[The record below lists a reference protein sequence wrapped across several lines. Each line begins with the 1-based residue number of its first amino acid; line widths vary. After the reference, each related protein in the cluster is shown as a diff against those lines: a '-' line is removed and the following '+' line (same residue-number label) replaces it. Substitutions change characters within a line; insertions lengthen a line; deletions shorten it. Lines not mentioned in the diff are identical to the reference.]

1 MKKFKSA
8 VLSIL
13 IVASTLVLSLS
24 QAQATPILIT
34 DNNQL
39 LGANGI
45 NIDGSFFDVRFVDGT
60 CADVF
65 GGICSRNNF
74 TFQSQ
79 ADGFTAAAALLNQIF
94 DTIAGRPFDI
104 DPELI
109 FGCESVIACQILIP
123 INIFSGQLLT
133 SAVAGNSN
141 GVGVLSS
148 GSTTIVRTTDNL
160 LSSSTQVFAS
170 FVRSASV
177 PSASVPEPSAA
188 ILLLCSFGILMTQR
202 LRHRLR

>member
-74 TFQSQ
+74 TFQTQ
-79 ADGFTAAAALLNQIF
+79 AEAFAAAAALLNQVF
-94 DTIAGRPFDI
+94 GSTAGNPFDI
-104 DPELI
+104 DPELT
-109 FGCESVIACQILIP
+109 FGCSNTIVCQILIP
-123 INIFSGQLLT
+123 TNIFPGLLL
-133 SAVAGNSN
+133 ANAIAQNNN
-141 GVGVLSS
+141 GIGTSS
-148 GSTTIVRTTDNL
+148 GSTVNIRTTDNL
-160 LSSSTQVFAS
+160 ASQASRVFAS
-170 FVRSASV
+170 FTPSV
-177 PSASVPEPSAA
+177 SASVPEPSALV
-188 ILLLCSFGILMTQR
+188 ILLSGLLGLLIMHKRRYRS
-202 LRHRLR
+202 H